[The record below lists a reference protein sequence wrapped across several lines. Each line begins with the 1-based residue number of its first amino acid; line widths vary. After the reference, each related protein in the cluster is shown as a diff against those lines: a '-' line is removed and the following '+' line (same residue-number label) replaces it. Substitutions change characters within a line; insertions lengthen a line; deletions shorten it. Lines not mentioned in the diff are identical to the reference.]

1 MCQHHFQPREN
12 ELCHVLCSSC
22 PYFELGAA
30 RTVPN
35 SQVIVFCSTPLVC
48 SQFGVLR
55 TVNGAAPWCSQNS
68 SEQSCD
74 RVLFHSISVLK
85 IRSTPNSKWSSP
97 QNSSEQSCDR
107 VLFHSISVLKIR
119 STPNSKWSSP

>member
-35 SQVIVFCSTPLVC
+35 SHVIVFCSTPLVF
-48 SQFGVLR
+48 SKFGVLR
-55 TVNGAAPWCSQNS
+55 TVNGAAPLSRPWPARPCNLSAIPVPFYTRLN
-68 SEQSCD
+68 
-74 RVLFHSISVLK
+74 
-85 IRSTPNSKWSSP
+85 
-97 QNSSEQSCDR
+97 
-107 VLFHSISVLKIR
+107 
-119 STPNSKWSSP
+119 

>member
-35 SQVIVFCSTPLVC
+35 SHVIVFCSTPLVF
-48 SQFGVLR
+48 SKFGVLR
-55 TVNGAAPWCSQNS
+55 TVNGAAPLLDLPTLTDFPCDSQ
-68 SEQSCD
+68 
-74 RVLFHSISVLK
+74 I
-85 IRSTPNSKWSSP
+85 
-97 QNSSEQSCDR
+97 
-107 VLFHSISVLKIR
+107 
-119 STPNSKWSSP
+119 

>member
-35 SQVIVFCSTPLVC
+35 SHVIVFCSTPLVF
-48 SQFGVLR
+48 SKFGVLR
-55 TVNGAAPWCSQNS
+55 TVNGAAPRATINS
-68 SEQSCD
+68 EHKKDPGGGGEES
-74 RVLFHSISVLK
+74 
-85 IRSTPNSKWSSP
+85 
-97 QNSSEQSCDR
+97 
-107 VLFHSISVLKIR
+107 
-119 STPNSKWSSP
+119 

>member
-35 SQVIVFCSTPLVC
+35 SHVIVFCSTPLVF
-48 SQFGVLR
+48 SKFGVLR
-55 TVNGAAPWCSQNS
+55 TVNGAAPSMSNLRRLRRASITRSLTLGKCRNAYGIAENRNFSFVLDLCSRRSGDFLTNV
-68 SEQSCD
+68 
-74 RVLFHSISVLK
+74 VLL
-85 IRSTPNSKWSSP
+85 N
-97 QNSSEQSCDR
+97 
-107 VLFHSISVLKIR
+107 
-119 STPNSKWSSP
+119 

>member
-35 SQVIVFCSTPLVC
+35 SHVLVFCSTPLVF
-48 SQFGVLR
+48 SKFGVLR

-97 QNSSEQSCDR
+97 
-107 VLFHSISVLKIR
+107 FM
-119 STPNSKWSSP
+119 STPDNNVVDYVSYSSLCFVFLDK